1 MSAVDVDGDALP
13 CVIEF
18 FRDMWYD
25 WSMTEKVDAAWRE
38 MQEEDAPEDW
48 DCDPTDDI
56 SDAIEC
62 EWWGTIIDKL
72 GMERLDVD
80 DFWHW
85 NGETILLMSKPTSP
99 DDKCWLGGLSG
110 LVSIRDIIEDEV
122 PDWYADV

>member
-1 MSAVDVDGDALP
+1 MAEVEALP

-25 WSMTEKVDAAWRE
+25 WNMTERVDAAWRE

-56 SDAIEC
+56 RDAIEC
-62 EWWGTIIDKL
+62 EWWGELIDKL
-72 GMERLDVD
+72 QMNDFAPQMD
-80 DFWHW
+80 DFMQW
-85 NGETILLMSKPTSP
+85 NNEVVLLMSKPTSP
-99 DDKCWLGGLSG
+99 DDKCWLAGYHG